1 MNQEIHPGPWEPYS
15 DEVAHYSYVRCLEQD
30 SLYEVVRVSHE
41 KDSRTAE
48 FLHQVIFMKEYGE
61 AELSKILAEFG
72 YDSLEAFARETGR
85 AGTAPMCKARRSGD
99 CAAEAKLPIDY
110 MTLAGLMAG
119 HFTGR
124 RMNICRAERLA
135 DSIVKGQ
142 DTPNPFCISRPFAG
156 QSVTIPLTSAEVDAI
171 YSARASQ
178 IQMDE
183 LCDEI
188 RDLDKDDP
196 CFEGHAQEELLNN
209 SRFIDAVQ
217 ARWDR
222 YNGNGGDEAENLREA
237 IMVTIHE
244 LFQNDGQKS
253 RIGTTYNKILYVP
266 ESVLQTI
273 REYLD
278 AQSESEYQGEDNTII
293 YTAKFPDG
301 REMDIKCCG
310 CQEESSWTEAV
321 LFDEKGYQL
330 TYTDV
335 GEKFE
340 GLWELEYDG
349 IHYCV
354 DVKPERN
361 NSKMED

>member
-1 MNQEIHPGPWEPYS
+1 M
-15 DEVAHYSYVRCLEQD
+15 
-30 SLYEVVRVSHE
+30 
-41 KDSRTAE
+41 
-48 FLHQVIFMKEYGE
+48 
-61 AELSKILAEFG
+61 
-72 YDSLEAFARETGR
+72 
-85 AGTAPMCKARRSGD
+85 
-99 CAAEAKLPIDY
+99 
-110 MTLAGLMAG
+110 
-119 HFTGR
+119 
-124 RMNICRAERLA
+124 
-135 DSIVKGQ
+135 
-142 DTPNPFCISRPFAG
+142 
-156 QSVTIPLTSAEVDAI
+156 TIPLTSAEVDAI

-244 LFQNDGQKS
+244 FFQNDGQKS

>member
-85 AGTAPMCKARRSGD
+85 ADTAPMCKARRSGD

-110 MTLAGLMAG
+110 MTLAGLMAE

-244 LFQNDGQKS
+244 FFQNDGQKS

-301 REMDIKCCG
+301 KQMDIKCCG
-310 CQEESSWTEAV
+310 CQEDPSWTEAV
-321 LFDEKGYQL
+321 LFDKSGYQL
-330 TYTDV
+330 CFTKV
-335 GEKFE
+335 KEEFE
-340 GLWELEYDG
+340 GPWELEYKG
-349 IHYCV
+349 TLYCV
-354 DVKPERN
+354 DVRPDTSDPK
-361 NSKMED
+361 